1 MKDLALKLQDIFK
14 KAPLGIMTV
23 LAMDI
28 LEIVLLSLNP
38 FVIGICIDNFLDHRY
53 FWFYILIVLQLL
65 LIAVRAINKII
76 DTRVYEQIIED
87 ENNDYYKEKIQTNV
101 SNSQISSRLNLI
113 DEIINF
119 YEIDLVQIINILGG
133 ILFSLVYIFF
143 FSNLLLFSSAIV
155 TSVLVYMFTKKYHKM
170 IASNNI
176 KFQNHDETREDIIS
190 SRNEQRF
197 KSFTNTIL
205 NLRVLNSNL
214 DAKAYLWTDI
224 LQSALLIFAIA
235 LTVYLGNYTSGQLF
249 SIITYIMILNERVCE
264 INEIRVKIYDLID
277 SVARLERKEE

>member
-1 MKDLALKLQDIFK
+1 
-14 KAPLGIMTV
+14 
-23 LAMDI
+23 
-28 LEIVLLSLNP
+28 
-38 FVIGICIDNFLDHRY
+38 
-53 FWFYILIVLQLL
+53 
-65 LIAVRAINKII
+65 
-76 DTRVYEQIIED
+76 
-87 ENNDYYKEKIQTNV
+87 
-101 SNSQISSRLNLI
+101 
-113 DEIINF
+113 
-119 YEIDLVQIINILGG
+119 
-133 ILFSLVYIFF
+133 
-143 FSNLLLFSSAIV
+143 
-155 TSVLVYMFTKKYHKM
+155 M